1 MSTQLQN
8 DQNRIIGMNLR
19 INKIGFFQLKL
30 FGGFFVVWQTL
41 EKSQ

>member
-19 INKIGFFQLKL
+19 IDKIGVFSTKIVW
-30 FGGFFVVWQTL
+30 GNFVVWQTL